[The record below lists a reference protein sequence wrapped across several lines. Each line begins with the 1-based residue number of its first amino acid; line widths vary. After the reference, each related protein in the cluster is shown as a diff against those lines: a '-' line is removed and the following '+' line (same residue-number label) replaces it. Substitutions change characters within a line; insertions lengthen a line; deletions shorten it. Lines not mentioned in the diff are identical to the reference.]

1 MQSVDRKTRFSV
13 YAAVT
18 VVVVVLD
25 QLTKIAAVRWLAGE
39 SPRVWLGGSF
49 RLQYVENRGAFLS
62 LGASLPDGVRTG
74 IFVVAVLAIL
84 VVISVYILRGKQVAR
99 GELWA
104 ASLFTSGG
112 LGNLIDRVFLGY
124 VRDFA
129 NVGIGPV
136 RTGVFNV
143 ADMAITAGAVVL
155 LIHLFRSRSGG

>member
-1 MQSVDRKTRFSV
+1 MQSVPKNTRFMV
-13 YAAVT
+13 YTVVT
-18 VVVVVLD
+18 AVVVVVD
-25 QLTKIAAVRWLAGE
+25 QLTKLAAVRWLAGE
-39 SPRVWLGGSF
+39 GTRLWLGGSF

-62 LGASLPDGVRTG
+62 LGASLPDAVRTG

-84 VVISVYILRGKQVAR
+84 VIISVYILKGKQVAR

-112 LGNLIDRVFLGY
+112 LGNLIDRIIFGY

-129 NVGIGPV
+129 NVGFGPV

-155 LIHLFRSRSGG
+155 LIHVFRSRSGD